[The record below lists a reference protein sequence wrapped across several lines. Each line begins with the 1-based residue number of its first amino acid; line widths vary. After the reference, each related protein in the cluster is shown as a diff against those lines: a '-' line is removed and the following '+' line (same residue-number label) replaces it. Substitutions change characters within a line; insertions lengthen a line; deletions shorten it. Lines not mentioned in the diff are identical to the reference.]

1 MAQMHYDNM
10 TMDTTAAAMC
20 NTIELC
26 QLLQQCK
33 SKLNTCRPEYMQA
46 YYRTPRG
53 LTLIFSKVCLRNMA
67 AICFYEKVT
76 AK

>member
-1 MAQMHYDNM
+1 MAQMHYDNS
-10 TMDTTAAAMC
+10 TMDTTVAAMC

-33 SKLNTCRPEYMQA
+33 SKLSEYMQA

>member
-1 MAQMHYDNM
+1 MHYDNS
-10 TMDTTAAAMC
+10 TMDTTVAAMC

-26 QLLQQCK
+26 QLLH
-33 SKLNTCRPEYMQA
+33 SSASARANYLNEYMWA
-46 YYRTPRG
+46 SYRTPRG

>member
-1 MAQMHYDNM
+1 MI
-10 TMDTTAAAMC
+10 TTVAAMC

-26 QLLQQCK
+26 QLLQQYKCK
-33 SKLNTCRPEYMQA
+33 SKLSEYMQA
-46 YYRTPRG
+46 YRTPRG